1 MLEAALRHDAGD
13 ARAHYYLG
21 NLLYDKHRR
30 EEAIEHW
37 EQACRLDADFSIPWR
52 NLGIAY
58 YNVRRQP
65 ERALECYE
73 KARSANPSDARLL
86 YEFDQLRKRTG
97 AAPEARLAELESRR
111 DLVDRRDDLTIEL
124 STLYNLTGQ
133 SAKALSIL
141 LSRRFHP
148 WEGGEGLASGQY
160 VAAHLRLG
168 VDALGRGEAEV
179 ALSHFEAARHYPHN
193 LGEGKHLLTL
203 ETHLD
208 YFTGVAFSLGCRG
221 DEANA
226 AWRRA
231 ANANVD
237 TGMFAY
243 YRALALRSL
252 GDDAAATALLRHLH
266 EFAEKEMDADV
277 KIDYFATSLPNFLL
291 FEDDLVESATAS
303 SVCSCAAWSGW
314 AWVARRKRWSILR
327 QVLAMDRNH
336 FFARFELDHL
346 NRDTIVSNSMKHGPW
361 DLLSRWRSPRCWA
374 RRTAWSSIATSAP
387 CFPTS
392 ASRAMVPTPETE
404 RPNYA
409 SIRRAAPGSS

>member
-1 MLEAALRHDAGD
+1 LVVLEAALRHDAGD

-37 EQACRLDADFSIPWR
+37 EQACRSDADFSIPWR

-58 YNVRRQP
+58 YNIRRQP
-65 ERALECYE
+65 VRALECYE
-73 KARSANPSDARLL
+73 KARSANLSDARLL

-97 AAPEARLAELESRR
+97 AAPEERLAELESHR
-111 DLVDRRDDLTIEL
+111 DLVDLRDDLTIEL
-124 STLYNLTGQ
+124 VTLCNLTGQ
-133 SAKALSIL
+133 SAEALSIL

-160 VAAHLRLG
+160 VAAHLLLG
-168 VDALGRGEAEV
+168 VDALGRGEAGQ
-179 ALSHFEAARHYPHN
+179 ALSHFDAARHYPRN

-208 YFTGVAFSLGCRG
+208 YFAGQALSLGSITNEAAE
-221 DEANA
+221 DANA

-231 ANANVD
+231 ANTNVD
-237 TGMFAY
+237 TGVFAY

-252 GDDAAATALLRHLH
+252 GDNEVATALLRRLH
-266 EFAEKEMDADV
+266 ELAEKEMDADV

-291 FEDDLVESATAS
+291 FEDDL
-303 SVCSCAAWSGW
+303 
-314 AWVARRKRWSILR
+314 RKRNRIECLFLRAIVRLGLGRPAEAAVDLR

-346 NRDTIVSNSMKHGPW
+346 NRDTIILIP
-361 DLLSRWRSPRCWA
+361 
-374 RRTAWSSIATSAP
+374 
-387 CFPTS
+387 
-392 ASRAMVPTPETE
+392 
-404 RPNYA
+404 
-409 SIRRAAPGSS
+409 

>member
-1 MLEAALRHDAGD
+1 MLEAALRHDAAD

-65 ERALECYE
+65 ERAIECYE
-73 KARSANPSDARLL
+73 RARRANPTDARLL

-97 AAPEARLAELESRR
+97 AAPEARLAELEGHR
-111 DLVDRRDDLTIEL
+111 DLVDQRDDLTIEL

-208 YFTGVAFSLGCRG
+208 YFTGLAFSLGGRG
-221 DEANA
+221 DEANT

-231 ANANVD
+231 AYANVE

-252 GDDAAATALLRHLH
+252 GDDAAATVLLRHLH
-266 EFAEKEMDADV
+266 ELAEKEMDADI

-291 FEDDLVESATAS
+291 FEDDLRRRNCIECLFLRGIVRLGLGRPAE
-303 SVCSCAAWSGW
+303 AA
-314 AWVARRKRWSILR
+314 IDLR

-346 NRDTIVSNSMKHGPW
+346 NRDTIV
-361 DLLSRWRSPRCWA
+361 L
-374 RRTAWSSIATSAP
+374 I
-387 CFPTS
+387 
-392 ASRAMVPTPETE
+392 V
-404 RPNYA
+404 
-409 SIRRAAPGSS
+409 